1 MIIHVKA
8 EIVTNKGKFRIHN
21 EENFLLNDKYMEL
34 TEENKKSSKR
44 CKVPAF
50 LAICEGVG
58 ETRYG
63 RKEAYYTV
71 KALKAEKL
79 KLEHLRT
86 EEVIREIDKIVRR
99 INDGIIDHTVLGSEI
114 GTTLAAL
121 FFHERRIFLINIGN
135 NLIYEIGEAR
145 MSPLLSAGWRDTG
158 GKKEEE
164 GDAPVKHIHLQYL
177 GSSNSESLLEPEY
190 GIIHYKPG
198 ITRYLLCTGG
208 MAKSLSEEKMK
219 KIIFSETK
227 SDKICNTLVEQALQN
242 GSNEDLTVMLAEV
255 KVTA

>member
-1 MIIHVKA
+1 MVIHVKA
-8 EIVTNKGKFRIHN
+8 KIVTNKGKFRIHN

-71 KALKAEKL
+71 KALKAERL

-86 EEVIREIDKIVRR
+86 EEVIGEIDKIVRR
-99 INDGIIDHTVLGSEI
+99 INDGITDHTVLGSEI

-121 FFHERRIFLINIGN
+121 FFHERRIFLISVGN
-135 NLIYEIGEAR
+135 NLVYEIGDFKI
-145 MSPLLSAGWRDTG
+145 SPLLGTGWQEAGVRRQEEVETG
-158 GKKEEE
+158 GR
-164 GDAPVKHIHLQYL
+164 HIHVPYL
-177 GSSNSESLLEPEY
+177 GSSSNQMQIQPEY
-190 GIIHYKPG
+190 GVLHYKAG
-198 ITRYLLCTGG
+198 ITRYLLCTSG
-208 MAKSLSEEKMK
+208 MAKALSEEKLK
-219 KIIFSETK
+219 KVIFSETK
-227 SDKICNTLVEQALQN
+227 SDKICNTLIEQALLN
-242 GSNEDLTVMLAEV
+242 GSNEDLTVLLAEV
-255 KVTA
+255 RVTI